1 MIHPNTEVR
10 YISKEKGYGVVA
22 TKFIPK
28 GTITWVQDSLDRVFT
43 KKQTANLDPYIKQY
57 LETYSFTN
65 KNGEMVLCWDNGKF
79 VNHSFKPSC
88 FSTPYDFEIAIRDI
102 HPGEELTDDYGYL
115 NVEKP
120 FTAIDEGT
128 VRKTVYP
135 DDILNF
141 YEEWDELIKENAPKV
156 LEVEQPLM
164 SFISQDT
171 WTEFIDGIRN
181 PKQMRSILECY
192 YQHKIPAETITGLN
206 LNGKNFMSKKSL

>member
-22 TKFIPK
+22 TQFIPK

-43 KKQTANLDPYIKQY
+43 REQAASLNPYIKKY
-57 LETYSFTN
+57 LDIYSFTN

-102 HPGEELTDDYGYL
+102 YPGEELTDDYGYL

-120 FTAIDEGT
+120 FQVIDEAT

-141 YEEWDELIKENAPKV
+141 HKEWDALIKENAPKV
-156 LEVEQPLM
+156 LQVEQPLINFV
-164 SFISQDT
+164 SAAT
-171 WTEFIDGIRN
+171 WTEFLNGIRN
-181 PKQMRSILECY
+181 PKQMRSILECH
-192 YQHKIPAETITGLN
+192 YQQNVAVNTII
-206 LNGKNFMSKKSL
+206 